1 MKLKSLI
8 AGALLT
14 AVSVPAMAAQMNV
27 PMNETSVVHI
37 EGTPAAIIVG
47 NPMVADVT
55 LVDGSTL
62 VLHGRLFG
70 NTDVTVLD
78 AEGAELMNIDL
89 SVTDTWRGGLT
100 LHTGGETG
108 ARASSVSYVC
118 NNNCV
123 RVVHPGDDSEAAS
136 SLNDQS
142 GDWQTL
148 TGTGMSLGD
157 EGN

>member
-1 MKLKSLI
+1 MKLKFLI
-8 AGALLT
+8 AGALLSVI
-14 AVSVPAMAAQMNV
+14 AVPAMATQMNV
-27 PMNETSVVHI
+27 PMNETSVVVI

-78 AEGAELMNIDL
+78 ADGVELMNIDL

-100 LHTGGETG
+100 LHTGSEPG
-108 ARASSVSYVC
+108 ARATSVNYVC

-123 RVVHPGDDSEAAS
+123 RVIHPGDDPEEASA
-136 SLNDQS
+136 LNDQS

-157 EGN
+157 ENN

>member
-8 AGALLT
+8 AGALLS
-14 AVSVPAMAAQMNV
+14 AVSVPALAAQVNV

-37 EGTPAAIIVG
+37 DGTPAAIIVG

-78 AEGAELMNIDL
+78 ADGVELMNIDL

-100 LHTGGETG
+100 LHTGSAPGT
-108 ARASSVSYVC
+108 RASSVSYVC

-123 RVVHPGDDSEAAS
+123 RVIHPGDDPDAAS
-136 SLNDQS
+136 LLNNQS

-157 EGN
+157 EGR